1 MNRTLSKAA
10 LAAGLALIVTA
21 CGPLI
26 GVPGGEAPARF
37 TLLPPEEAAGERLP
51 ISLMVEEPATSDA
64 LDGRRIALTPSP
76 LEFRYFAGARWTDRA
91 PTMIQSLMIDAF
103 RGNVADVGSENM
115 PTAPDYRLQSRIVDF
130 QAVYDN
136 GKGTAPVIKVT
147 LDLKL
152 FARSPMRLAASE
164 RITAETRAGEDRMAA
179 IAEAFNKATQDA
191 LRQTVQ
197 WATETMGKDSEAR
210 RASPES

>member
-1 MNRTLSKAA
+1 MNRILRNAA
-10 LAAGLALIVTA
+10 LAAGLALLITA

-26 GVPGGEAPARF
+26 GVPGGDAPSRF
-37 TLLPPEEAAGERLP
+37 TLLPPEDTGGERLP
-51 ISLMVEEPATSDA
+51 VSLMVEEPATSDA

-91 PTMIQSLMIDAF
+91 PQMVQDLMIDAF
-103 RGNVADVGSENM
+103 RSHVADVGSENM

-130 QAVYDN
+130 QAIYDN
-136 GKGTAPVIKVT
+136 GEGTAPRIKVT

-152 FARSPMRLAASE
+152 FTRSPMRLAASE
-164 RITAETRAGEDRMAA
+164 RITAETRAGQDRMTA

-197 WATETMGKDSEAR
+197 WATEAINEGAAEQ
-210 RASPES
+210 SPES